1 MEYTIKEVSE
11 RTHLSPSTLRYY
23 DNEGLMPLLGRTDS
37 GIRKFSD
44 VDISWLQLVCCL
56 KNSGM
61 PLKMI
66 KRFMTFCLKG
76 SSTCEQRKEILEQ
89 HKADI
94 LKQIEV
100 LNSSLETINYKLDH
114 YKEIGIFHIDNK

>member
-23 DNEGLMPLLGRTDS
+23 DKEGLMPLLGRTDS
-37 GIRKFSD
+37 GIRRFSD

-66 KRFMTFCLKG
+66 KRFMAFCLKG

-100 LNSSLETINYKLDH
+100 LNSSLETINYKLSH